1 VPNLQLDGTSLNHRR
16 DPTCDNGRVDAR
28 RLHALDAHAIFYI
41 EGLELMTLAA
51 VRHLAIS
58 HHAID
63 IHDEELN
70 VSVLHVSML
79 SHTTPALKSASS

>member
-1 VPNLQLDGTSLNHRR
+1 VPNLQLGGTSLNHGR
-16 DPTCDNGRVDAR
+16 DSAGDNGGVDAR
-28 RLHALDAHAIFYI
+28 RLHPFNAHTIFYV

-51 VRHLAIS
+51 VSHLAIS

-70 VSVLHVSML
+70 VSVLNVSML
-79 SHTTPALKSASS
+79 SHTMPALKSASS